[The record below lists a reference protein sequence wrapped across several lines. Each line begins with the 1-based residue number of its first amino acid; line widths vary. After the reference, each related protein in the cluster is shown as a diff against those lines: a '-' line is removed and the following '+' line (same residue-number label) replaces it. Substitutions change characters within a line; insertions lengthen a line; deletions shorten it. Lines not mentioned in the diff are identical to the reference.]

1 MEINQLTEKGI
12 VIFPI
17 MLWYVRLGIEKL
29 FYRRNLERELNFW
42 GVGDSTKKQPVIL
55 RITQYFIEHYNI
67 KFP

>member
-1 MEINQLTEKGI
+1 MD
-12 VIFPI
+12 
-17 MLWYVRLGIEKL
+17 VRLGIEKL

-42 GVGDSTKKQPVIL
+42 GVGDSTKEQPVIL